1 MKTKTNPQPL
11 ARTGVSPSQA
21 VVATYVFSV
30 PGAERCVVVVG
41 AQSCPALAT
50 PRTAARQALCPWNL
64 QAGIPEWVDIPSPG
78 DLPDPG
84 MEPDS
89 PALQAD
95 CLRSEPPGKA
105 PRGCCGFTGRE
116 RTWASHV
123 AGENSPL
130 NRLCARS
137 VSCSVVSSSLL
148 FHGLEPTRLLC
159 PWDFPGKNTGASC
172 LSFLHG
178 IFPTQG
184 LNLCLLYCR
193 QILYR
198 LSHQRS
204 PMDFVEIRKF
214 CTCVL
219 FFFFFAM

>member
-1 MKTKTNPQPL
+1 MKTNPQPL
-11 ARTGVSPSQA
+11 AHIGVFPSQT
-21 VVATYVFSV
+21 VVTKYIFSV
-30 PGAERCVVVVG
+30 PEAESYTVVLSW
-41 AQSCPALAT
+41 QALSLVQLFVT
-50 PRTAARQALCPWNL
+50 PWTVARQVLCPWNL
-64 QAGIPEWVDIPSPG
+64 QARILEWVDIPSPG
-78 DLPDPG
+78 DLPNPG

-95 CLRSEPPGKA
+95 SLWLEPPGK
-105 PRGCCGFTGRE
+105 PPGGHCGFTGRE

-130 NRLCARS
+130 NRLCTRS
-137 VSCSVVSSSLL
+137 VSRSVVSSSLL
-148 FHGLEPTRLLC
+148 SHGLQPTRLLC
-159 PWDFPGKNTGASC
+159 PWDFPDKNTGASC

-198 LSHQRS
+198 LSHQRN
-204 PMDFVEIRKF
+204 PVDFVEIRKF
-214 CTCVL
+214 CT
-219 FFFFFAM
+219 